1 MQFLFTLKYITLYLK
16 IRAKKR
22 AHAPFIDD
30 FVFQKFVKSLIDPL
44 KGAAPLSGVI
54 GYLSLPEHLIFIGV
68 LLAKVG
74 KSCQDYCKDLG
85 NDYACDTRMITNN
98 RSEIFGINC
107 DDSTTHAVYSES
119 YHPSYNEEL
128 NRCEGFI
135 GVPAKFDCNAQS
147 PSNKKIARLC
157 NCVSPC
163 M

>member
-1 MQFLFTLKYITLYLK
+1 MYICIISLKFRYNLYIKTS
-16 IRAKKR
+16 ISR
-22 AHAPFIDD
+22 
-30 FVFQKFVKSLIDPL
+30 
-44 KGAAPLSGVI
+44 GVEI
-54 GYLSLPEHLIFIGV
+54 VTEKEDSMYHRMYFEAWVIINPTYLSLPEHLIFIGV